1 MPSSP
6 GDAAARPPQLADR
19 YRLVARVG
27 LGGTAVVYRAVD
39 IHTDRVVAVKVLR
52 TNGPMIPEAAARFK
66 REAYLAA
73 SLAHPHIVRVLDYGY
88 TLPVAPAQR
97 VPWEADPD
105 QPVPYVAMEYI
116 YGSSL
121 KEIVR
126 KLGPLPFTWVWRIGE
141 QLCSA
146 LASAHALG
154 VVHRDMKPQN
164 VMIADAR
171 MELIVKLTD
180 FGIARQVGGD
190 MTTLTADG
198 QVIGTPDYLSP
209 EQVLGEPGGPSS
221 DLYSLGIVLYE
232 LTTAHLPFQADTP
245 LAAASRRMVADPP
258 PLTTFRRDVP
268 RELQEVILLAL
279 RREADER
286 FANAVEFA
294 QALRWSRE
302 RAPEQ
307 PDAER
312 GAWVL
317 AAPQLFVPSAA
328 QPVASATTNEAVAP
342 AEMPAQSTIL
352 RVAPITEG
360 ASEDGQPLPQADA
373 ASDAAD
379 LLSGPDGR
387 DLLDGE
393 LPPTP

>member
-1 MPSSP
+1 MTTPSGASQP
-6 GDAAARPPQLADR
+6 APPQLADR

-39 IHTDRVVAVKVLR
+39 LHTDRVVAVKVLR
-52 TNGPMIPEAAARFK
+52 TNGPMIPEAAGRFK

-88 TLPVAPAQR
+88 TLPVAPVQR

-126 KLGPLPFTWVWRIGE
+126 KRNPMPFDWVWRIGE

-146 LASAHALG
+146 LASAHAMG
-154 VVHRDMKPQN
+154 VVHRDIKPQN
-164 VMIADAR
+164 VMIADSR
-171 MELIVKLTD
+171 LELIAKLTD

-232 LTTAHLPFQADTP
+232 LATAHLPFQADTP
-245 LAAASRRMVADPP
+245 LAAASRRMVADAP
-258 PLTTFRRDVP
+258 PLTAYRRDVP
-268 RELQEVILLAL
+268 RELQDVILLAL
-279 RREADER
+279 RREPEER

-294 QALRWSRE
+294 QGLRWSRE
-302 RAPEQ
+302 RAGTQ
-307 PDAER
+307 PNAER
-312 GAWVL
+312 GTWVL
-317 AAPQLFVPSAA
+317 TAPSPAPPR
-328 QPVASATTNEAVAP
+328 QPNGPIASASSNNSELHPDPPV
-342 AEMPAQSTIL
+342 QSTIM
-352 RVAPITEG
+352 RVAPITG
-360 ASEDGQPLPQADA
+360 DVPVSADGPPELD
-373 ASDAAD
+373 ASDAA
-379 LLSGPDGR
+379 P
-387 DLLDGE
+387 
-393 LPPTP
+393 

>member
-1 MPSSP
+1 MTSSSGESTSSP
-6 GDAAARPPQLADR
+6 PHLADR

-39 IHTDRVVAVKVLR
+39 LHTDRVVAVKVLR
-52 TNGPMIPEAAARFK
+52 TNGPLIPEAAARFK

-73 SLAHPHIVRVLDYGY
+73 ALAHPHIVRVLDYGY
-88 TLPVAPAQR
+88 TLPVAPVQR

-126 KLGPLPFTWVWRIGE
+126 KRSPLPFDWVWRIGE

-146 LASAHALG
+146 LASAHAMG
-154 VVHRDMKPQN
+154 VVHRDIKPQN
-164 VMIADAR
+164 VMIADSR
-171 MELIVKLTD
+171 IELIAKLTD

-232 LTTAHLPFQADTP
+232 LATAHLPFQADTP

-258 PLTTFRRDVP
+258 PLTAYRREVP
-268 RELQEVILLAL
+268 RQLQDVILLAL
-279 RREADER
+279 RREPEER

-294 QALRWSRE
+294 QGLRWSHE
-302 RAPEQ
+302 RAGAQ
-307 PDAER
+307 PTAER
-312 GAWVL
+312 GSWVL
-317 AAPQLFVPSAA
+317 GATTPTPSQPASGPVESASTNGAASPAAP
-328 QPVASATTNEAVAP
+328 PV
-342 AEMPAQSTIL
+342 QSTIM
-352 RVAPITEG
+352 RVAPITDDLQLDAPSATPPPDAPG
-360 ASEDGQPLPQADA
+360 ATPML
-373 ASDAAD
+373 SD
-379 LLSGPDGR
+379 LSP
-387 DLLDGE
+387 
-393 LPPTP
+393 PPTPPDP